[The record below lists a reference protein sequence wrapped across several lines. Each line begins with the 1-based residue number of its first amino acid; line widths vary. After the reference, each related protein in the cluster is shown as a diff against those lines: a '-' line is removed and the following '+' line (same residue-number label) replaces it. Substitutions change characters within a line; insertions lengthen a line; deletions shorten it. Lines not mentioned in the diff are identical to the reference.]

1 MKDEYFVLWKTGEL
15 QAYWVASKAEAL
27 KMARAYK
34 RKYRIEYTYPVRA
47 LTDAE
52 GTEIIR
58 ARLLSEVEE

>member
-1 MKDEYFVLWKTGEL
+1 MKDQYYVLWKNGEL
-15 QAYWVASKAEAL
+15 DARWAASKAEAL

-34 RKYRIEYTYPVRA
+34 RKYNVAYNYPIKA

-58 ARLLSEVEE
+58 ARLLSEMEK